1 MLDAQVFKK
10 LMKSTFEFAPL
21 IRADSLGAAKYR
33 NDMFTKPLSNGI
45 RGTAGHSAK
54 HNILSKL
61 ILAYYELHDT
71 RGNRKVR
78 S

>member
-1 MLDAQVFKK
+1 MDAQVFEK
-10 LMKSTFEFAPL
+10 LMKSTLEFAPL

-45 RGTAGHSAK
+45 RGMVGHSAK
-54 HNILSKL
+54 HNILSEL
-61 ILAYYELHDT
+61 ILAYYELHNT
-71 RGNRKVR
+71 RGNKKVR